1 MSKAGKPSN
10 RDLIIL
16 EWPKRVED
24 PAILPLSLR
33 NPFLEWAGDSL
44 SGCNAVYI
52 PKQTRQ
58 KRSLP
63 CLLACR
69 DNCFLVLLED
79 RGRDL
84 IRHEFRTQDISALR
98 WSRILLDC
106 GLEFHYCMDGADH
119 SVFIPFNRAQDKLF
133 LPFISIATGNAPD
146 FDCSAAEAAHPRPR
160 MLRKQNVALYNY
172 SVDGYRMG
180 PDLDSYVYFEL
191 ALKRHLLGPVPR
203 GQVLL
208 ASCQK
213 GSFLVEF
220 YPGNQE
226 IQMHFLPSAHAAVR
240 KNKSVYTVQLD
251 QASQAYLTLRSKS
264 DPAF

>member
-1 MSKAGKPSN
+1 MNETSKPSN

-33 NPFLEWAGDSL
+33 NPYLDWTGGSL
-44 SGCNAVYI
+44 IGCYAVYI

-58 KRSLP
+58 RRSLP

-69 DNCFLVLLED
+69 GSRFLVLLEGHD
-79 RGRDL
+79 SL
-84 IRHEFRTQDISALR
+84 IRHAFDAQDISALR

-106 GLEFHYCMDGADH
+106 GLEFHYCMDNADR
-119 SVFIPFNRAQDKLF
+119 SVFIPFNRAQEKLF
-133 LPFISIATGNAPD
+133 LPFINTATGNAPD
-146 FDCSAAEAAHPRPR
+146 FECTEAEAAHPRPR
-160 MLRKQNVALYNY
+160 MLKEQNVALYNY

-180 PDLDSYVYFEL
+180 PDLDSYEYFEL
-191 ALKRHLLGPVPR
+191 ALKRHLLGPVPK

-226 IQMHFLPSAHAAVR
+226 IQMHFLPRAHASVQ
-240 KNKSVYTVQLD
+240 KGKSVYTVQLD
-251 QASQAYLTLRSKS
+251 HAAKAYLTLRSKN
-264 DPAF
+264 DPS